1 MKFSSSAALV
11 LSSFYVTFSLS
22 AANVDYATIADANA
36 VVTGVRSD
44 SATTDSVVLTARY
57 ASTQAGLYEGSLEG
71 ALTAPSSSWHTLTPV
86 FSGET
91 VTSANFYGPNTYLF
105 DPSLGAGNVVAVG
118 TYYYTESPAGPNAS
132 HGLLY
137 LGPITGGGTWTQID
151 ASPLVH
157 GGETLLNTIA
167 HSTMGALVVGNYDTD
182 LATGKA
188 FIYDRVNDTWRD
200 LNPGGT
206 ASVTAYGIWQ
216 NGGSSS
222 TSYTIAGGQSSVGSD
237 GIDESYLVDYDSATH
252 VFTHYT
258 VFPYNNVPNSAI
270 LSHFDG
276 ITGTSTGYNLT
287 GFVTDVS
294 TNPVSG
300 FFVAVTRNADGS
312 FTAGPWVNIAYPG
325 SSVTTGNTIVGN
337 KVLGIYLSGPHS
349 YIATV
354 LPGVDVSVKKSG
366 AKATFTIT
374 NTGAA
379 TDSFDLS
386 RTIKVANSY
395 HGPSAANP
403 RKSALKITYSLGGAN
418 VTKALESHTAT
429 TGALA
434 PGGSVNLVE
443 KVKTTRPLAFK
454 RTIKTTIHATSETD
468 ASQTAS
474 AKVKLVVP
482 TK

>member
-1 MKFSSSAALV
+1 MKFSPSWAVVFSFLSAA
-11 LSSFYVTFSLS
+11 SLP

-57 ASTQAGLYEGSLEG
+57 ASTMAGLYEGSLEG

-86 FSGET
+86 FPNET

-118 TYYYTESPAGPNAS
+118 TYYYTEGSPGPNAS

-137 LGPITGGGTWTQID
+137 VGPITGVGGTWTQID
-151 ASPLVH
+151 ATPLLH
-157 GGETLLNTIA
+157 GMETLENTIA
-167 HSTMGALVVGNYDTD
+167 HSTMGNLVVGNYDTD
-182 LATGKA
+182 LVTGKA

-200 LNPGGT
+200 LNPGNT
-206 ASVTAYGIWQ
+206 TSVTAYGIWQ

-222 TSYTIAGGQSSVGSD
+222 TSYTIAGGQSSVNSS
-237 GIDESYLVDYDSATH
+237 GIDESYLVDYDSSTH
-252 VFTHYT
+252 AFTNYT

-270 LSHFDG
+270 LAHFDG

-287 GFVTDVS
+287 GFITDVS

-300 FFVAVTRNADGS
+300 FFVAVTRNANGG

-325 SSVTTGNTIVGN
+325 SAVTTGNTIVEN
-337 KVLGIYLSGPHS
+337 KVLGIYLSGGPHS

-354 LPGVDVSVKKSG
+354 LPGVDVSVKKNG
-366 AKATFTIT
+366 ARATFTIT

-379 TDSFDLS
+379 PDSFDLS
-386 RTIKVANSY
+386 RMIKVANSY
-395 HGPSAANP
+395 NGPTPAKP
-403 RKSALKITYSLGGAN
+403 GKSPLKITYTLDGAN
-418 VTKALESHTAT
+418 ITKALEARTAT
-429 TGALA
+429 TGSLA

-443 KVKTTRPLAFK
+443 KVTAKESLAFK
-454 RTIKTTIHATSETD
+454 RTVKTTIKAESATD
-468 ASQTAS
+468 ASQSDS
-474 AKVKLVVP
+474 AKVTLVVKP
-482 TK
+482 